1 LSRRRVFLLV
11 LALLAACS
19 PVAARS
25 QGIIANL
32 QLDKFAFSPNDDGV
46 TDSTVITYT
55 LSDTATVHLL
65 ILGMDSVTV
74 IDTLVGGIQQNP
86 QATPASVTWKGTF
99 SGGGVVPEDRYLV
112 FLRARSATA
121 SDSTYLTLSVDLTPP
136 QVMIVG
142 VSPSTPFAPN
152 VPGQPSPLKVDYV
165 VTDPPPSDSVFVTVT
180 LLDPAAAIIQTLVTT
195 DQPVGSTLR
204 AQWDGSGATT
214 DGSYEVRIAVTDAA
228 GQTANTSTTIDVDM
242 NIPDLTIT
250 NLQANQDLPAIPDS
264 LFGWAWDRSG
274 IDSLFVRYSGG
285 VEAFEQVTS
294 TRLVL
299 DTLFFAVQLVDSLT
313 ADGTYTLGFKATDRV
328 SRERVVPFAITLDS
342 AAPPAPVLVQPPSPT
357 RSPTFLLDTAVNVSA
372 DTDVMR
378 IFRNGTLLDSIF
390 PNLPAGGNLPYEV
403 PLLPGTNRFSAIAV
417 DRADNVSPLSNEIVV
432 VFDSAAGMSMPQPF
446 VANNSFQI
454 NLSKPALVVTL
465 KIYDLGGH
473 LVEELSSGIVSTSVT
488 ISWDGLNG
496 DHDLVEKGPLVAV
509 AKVDYQDGGRE
520 IFREIFL
527 FQP

>member
-1 LSRRRVFLLV
+1 MSRRRVFLRV
-11 LALLAACS
+11 LLFLTVCS

-32 QLDKFAFSPNDDGV
+32 QVDKFTFSPNGDGV

-65 ILGMDSVTV
+65 ILAMDSVTV
-74 IDTLVGGIQQNP
+74 VDTLVGGIQLNP
-86 QATPASVTWKGTF
+86 QATPASVTWRGTF
-99 SGGGVVPEDRYLV
+99 SSGGVVPEDRYLV
-112 FLRARSATA
+112 FLRARNAAA

-165 VTDPPPSDSVFVTVT
+165 VTDPPPSDSVFVTITV
-180 LLDPAAAIIQTLVTT
+180 LDPAASTIETLVNT
-195 DQPVGSTLR
+195 DQPVASTLR
-204 AQWDGSGATT
+204 VQWDGSSATT
-214 DGSYEVRIAVTDAA
+214 DGFYEVRVVATDAA
-228 GQTANTSTTIDVDM
+228 GQAANTFTTIDVDM
-242 NIPDLTIT
+242 DSPELTIT

-285 VEAFEQVTS
+285 IEAFEPVAS

-328 SRERVVPFAITLDS
+328 SRERVLPFTITLDS

-357 RSPTFLLDTAVNVSA
+357 RTSSFLLDTAVPVSN

-378 IFRNGTLLDSIF
+378 IFWNGNLLDSIF
-390 PNLPAGGNLPYEV
+390 PNLPAGGDLPYEV
-403 PLLPGTNRFSAIAV
+403 PLLPGPNRVSAKAV
-417 DRADNVSPLSNEIVV
+417 DRAGNVSPFSNEIVV
-432 VFDSAAGMSMPQPF
+432 VFDAVAGMSIPQPF

-454 NLSKPALVVTL
+454 NLSKRALVVTL

-473 LVEELSSGIVSTSVT
+473 LVEELSSAIVSTSVT

-509 AKVDYQDGGRE
+509 AKVDYQDGDRE